1 MDEFG
6 TKKKKGISLGETD
19 KERKNNLIIIF
30 LSVILLIVVVVFF
43 VQHNENK
50 KMLNALNLEKTS
62 IQSELST
69 LMTNYDSLH
78 TDNDTL
84 QSKLSVEQTKVNDLL
99 TEIVQVKKVSYN
111 EIARY
116 RQEVTTMRN
125 IMKNYI
131 IQVDSL
137 NRRNELLM
145 AENTQVKQEI
155 AQSESKNVQLEKE
168 KGHLQEKIK
177 MAAQLEVTELFA
189 VGINDRG
196 KDAESARRALQ
207 IKVSFVIS
215 KNVTAPRGNK
225 MIYIRIQKPN
235 QLLLQKSPDDL
246 FPFEDLKIPYS
257 AKREV
262 TYEGNALP
270 VNIFWDNEGA
280 EFLPGEYTVDIFAD
294 GNNIGTTKFAM
305 KR

>member
-6 TKKKKGISLGETD
+6 KKKKGFSLGETD
-19 KERKNNLIIIF
+19 KERRNNLIIIF
-30 LSVILLIVVVVFF
+30 LSVLLLIVVIVFF

-50 KMLNALNLEKTS
+50 KILNALNQEKET
-62 IQSELST
+62 IQTELST
-69 LMTNYDSLH
+69 LATNYDSIH
-78 TDNDTL
+78 TNNESL
-84 QSKLSVEQTKVNDLL
+84 QSELSVEQTKVKDLL
-99 TEIVQVKKVSYN
+99 TEVVQVKKVSYD

-116 RQEVTTMRN
+116 RKEVTTMRD

-145 AENTQVKQEI
+145 AENVLVKEEF

-168 KGHLQEKIK
+168 KDRLSEKIK
-177 MAAQLEVTELFA
+177 MAAQLEATELVA

-196 KDAESARRALQ
+196 KEAESARRALQ
-207 IKVSFVIS
+207 IRVSFVLS

-225 MIYIRIQKPN
+225 AIYVRIQKPN
-235 QLLLQKSPDDL
+235 QVLLQKSPNDV

-262 TYEGNALP
+262 TYEGNSLP
-270 VNIFWDNEGA
+270 VNIFWDNEGTA
-280 EFLPGEYTVDIFAD
+280 FSPGEYTVDVFTD
-294 GNNIGTTKFAM
+294 GNNVGTTKFVM